1 MKLRLEKERLPLQDV
16 RDRIEMEGFH
26 YTFIGYS
33 SFPYIK
39 DTEFHRLREA
49 FIKAEHELN
58 EYINAHSEDP
68 EF

>member
-1 MKLRLEKERLPLQDV
+1 
-16 RDRIEMEGFH
+16 MEGFH